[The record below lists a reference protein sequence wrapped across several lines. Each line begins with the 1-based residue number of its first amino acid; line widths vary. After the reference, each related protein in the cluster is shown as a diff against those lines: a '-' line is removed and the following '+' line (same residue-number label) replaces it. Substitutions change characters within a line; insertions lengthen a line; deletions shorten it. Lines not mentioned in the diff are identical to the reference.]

1 MLFFRRNNH
10 NRNGINSISYSI
22 LYLLILASD
31 EKISKDVRDN
41 MVKFDKIKL
50 FVKLIISIRLKTEVV
65 NIFFLNVA
73 GCMRRMHKDLKKISK
88 NSHIYLPID

>member
-1 MLFFRRNNH
+1 
-10 NRNGINSISYSI
+10 
-22 LYLLILASD
+22 
-31 EKISKDVRDN
+31 

-88 NSHIYLPID
+88 NSHIFLPID